1 VSRDEIYR
9 TLAVLIEE
17 ELASGPLALAPETVL
32 RDLRG
37 WDSVAT
43 AGVLVAIEIRF
54 GVAVDRER
62 LETLNRVEDLADMV
76 EAGTRG
82 KAGPS

>member
-1 VSRDEIYR
+1 MSRDEIYR
-9 TLAVLIEE
+9 TLAALIEE
-17 ELASGPLALAPETVL
+17 ELASGPLAVAPATVL

-54 GVAVDRER
+54 GVAADRDR
-62 LETLNRVEDLADMV
+62 LETLNRVEDLADMI

-82 KAGPS
+82 KPRPS

>member
-1 VSRDEIYR
+1 MSRDEIYR
-9 TLAVLIEE
+9 TLTALIED
-17 ELASGPLALAPETVL
+17 ELAAGPVSLTPETVL

-37 WDSVAT
+37 WDSIAF

-54 GVAVDRER
+54 GVAVDRDR
-62 LETLNRVEDLADMV
+62 LEALNRVEDLADIL

-82 KAGPS
+82 RAQPS